1 MVDLP
6 LEDLPYIWQV
16 HLNTVF
22 IFVGLGVHVLELS
35 RGPQLFHSWKE

>member
-22 IFVGLGVHVLELS
+22 VLVSLEVHVAEVPSLAELVY
-35 RGPQLFHSWKE
+35 G